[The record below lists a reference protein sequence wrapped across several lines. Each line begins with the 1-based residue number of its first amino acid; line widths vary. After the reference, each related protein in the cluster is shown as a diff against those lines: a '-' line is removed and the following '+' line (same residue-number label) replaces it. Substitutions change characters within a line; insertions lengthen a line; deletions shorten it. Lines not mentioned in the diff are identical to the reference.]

1 MMSRKRSRP
10 PPWPLHQHSAITR
23 SPPNT
28 HSTTTTTRRRSSS
41 VVQRTSLMALTTI
54 LLSSSQTTEAFIP
67 PTPHTKPT
75 SLITTPKAT
84 PAIVTAAS
92 WLLTPT
98 PSPALPLANAVSTS
112 ALQSTTAAAAAA
124 AALVTTD
131 TVVPTIYKAPF
142 LSLAYGC
149 RRCGGRVCVWEG
161 EYPQVEGG
169 GGDFVEEELDGVDDE
184 FGGHS
189 VVVVVDAVGMLSF
202 PHPDSFTPL
211 TPTLLLLPRTQDVL
225 LGKEKLS
232 GFKNR
237 FPAALQTLKDG
248 FAEAKRVFTE
258 SVDAIKKETQMY
270 SAAVGL
276 PGLIPIQYIFDR
288 IFPSTLTAPFEGA
301 IEDALA
307 QTARDNTQI
316 KKLLLKK
323 FSMGDTA
330 PRILEAR
337 LFDLGSND
345 MAFDLEMRWKSNAR
359 ADLKMKV
366 TGWAADIPVTIQNLR
381 FEGPV
386 RLIVL
391 GLRPTEPGWEALLIS
406 LPRPPKIGF
415 DLKVAGGLITQIPWL
430 RNELEKMLDDAI
442 AKEVLWPRRAVVSAP
457 SPFKTKPLLNP
468 MQMLTLM
475 RDDPL
480 LRRERE
486 LMASIPDDFRSN
498 YEASSQK
505 DTDFDI
511 RTNGNGGEQ
520 HEDDEDEGGGDG
532 NVPLYR
538 RLKFWQRNKGMKHAV
553 TADALQ
559 LFAESLREEQYA
571 SKPVLVEGVQERKGV
586 LQKLLSAI
594 LIPRTLVS
602 YASREA
608 F

>member
-1 MMSRKRSRP
+1 MEDAATFPIVAVM
-10 PPWPLHQHSAITR
+10 
-23 SPPNT
+23 T
-28 HSTTTTTRRRSSS
+28 HS
-41 VVQRTSLMALTTI
+41 LDL
-54 LLSSSQTTEAFIP
+54 
-67 PTPHTKPT
+67 
-75 SLITTPKAT
+75 
-84 PAIVTAAS
+84 
-92 WLLTPT
+92 
-98 PSPALPLANAVSTS
+98 PSHKT
-112 ALQSTTAAAAAA
+112 
-124 AALVTTD
+124 
-131 TVVPTIYKAPF
+131 
-142 LSLAYGC
+142 
-149 RRCGGRVCVWEG
+149 
-161 EYPQVEGG
+161 
-169 GGDFVEEELDGVDDE
+169 
-184 FGGHS
+184 H
-189 VVVVVDAVGMLSF
+189 
-202 PHPDSFTPL
+202 
-211 TPTLLLLPRTQDVL
+211 QDVL

-237 FPAALQTLKDG
+237 FAAALQTLKDG
-248 FAEAKRVFTE
+248 FAEVKRVFSE

-307 QTARDNTQI
+307 QTTRDNTQI
-316 KKLLLKK
+316 KKLALKR
-323 FSMGDTA
+323 FSMGETA

-345 MAFDLEMRWKSNAR
+345 MAFDLEMLWKSNAR

-457 SPFKTKPLLNP
+457 SPFKAKPLLNP

-498 YEASSQK
+498 YEGSSQM
-505 DTDFDI
+505 DTNFDI
-511 RTNGNGGEQ
+511 RTNGNGGSEQ
-520 HEDDEDEGGGDG
+520 EDDYDDGGKG
-532 NVPLYR
+532 NVPLFR
-538 RLKFWQRNKGMKHAV
+538 RLKFWERNKGTI

-559 LFAESLREEQYA
+559 LFAESLREEQYV
-571 SKPVLVEGVQERKGV
+571 SKPIVVVGRQERKGV
-586 LQKLLSAI
+586 LQRVLSAI

>member
-1 MMSRKRSRP
+1 MNQRDCQHSQSRKRSRP

-142 LSLAYGC
+142 LSLAVSFLLGGLFFSTVAAGVAAVYAFGRENT
-149 RRCGGRVCVWEG
+149 RRLKEVAGILWRRNWMV
-161 EYPQVEGG
+161 
-169 GGDFVEEELDGVDDE
+169 LMM
-184 FGGHS
+184 S
-189 VVVVVDAVGMLSF
+189 LAV
-202 PHPDSFTPL
+202 T
-211 TPTLLLLPRTQDVL
+211 RDVL